1 MREVRDLH
9 TPQIRRGDLQVPK
22 LLGPKNKIL
31 GGTSKRHQC
40 DIRSLQTARSRNKR
54 RKTRAHS
61 DSEIHLSG
69 RSVKLQFGRGLPTSN
84 KRGLD
89 YISKPSTTTV
99 RNDEPSGTHGLNRES
114 HPMGKTLHERN
125 AGRTSWLMAPGR
137 IPRKPDCPDTTI
149 QRRLTMVE
157 GRMKLGGRATTA
169 NPAPQILLFT
179 DNSTEL
185 KGAHIE
191 SKTGSGKRS
200 LAEKLLHINVLE
212 MRAAHLAIRHFSQYL
227 SNKVVLLASYNTCSV
242 VPQKARG
249 GQIEGPVHGGLAPI
263 QHGHGT
269 GDNSPGATCSRR
281 AQCFRGQL
289 SRRGRDK
296 WSINPRYSSESAR

>member
-169 NPAPQILLFT
+169 TPAPQILLFT

-191 SKTGSGKRS
+191 SICEQNRVRKTVPGGEASPHKCLGDESSSSGNKTFFT
-200 LAEKLLHINVLE
+200 V
-212 MRAAHLAIRHFSQYL
+212 SQQQ
-227 SNKVVLLASYNTCSV
+227 SSIAGIV
-242 VPQKARG
+242 
-249 GQIEGPVHGGLAPI
+249 
-263 QHGHGT
+263 QHM
-269 GDNSPGATCSRR
+269 
-281 AQCFRGQL
+281 
-289 SRRGRDK
+289 
-296 WSINPRYSSESAR
+296 